1 MIPSKWTAAL
11 LRHLAL
17 PGHVEDVLGDLHEMH
32 RRRVQRRGRV
42 IAHTLTAFDTLDMAV
57 ALYRQRVRR
66 ENLIGAA
73 LQGRVRGAGYP
84 GRAGL
89 PRVQAPHS
97 GGHGAPLPRHLHP
110 APRDIRIARVA

>member
-32 RRRVQRRGRV
+32 RRRVQRLGRV

-66 ENLIGAA
+66 ENMIDAA
-73 LQGRVRGAGYP
+73 LP
-84 GRAGL
+84 GNRNSRRWKMRRSLRSIWRCAVPMKHRRLSL
-89 PRVQAPHS
+89 P
-97 GGHGAPLPRHLHP
+97 PRP
-110 APRDIRIARVA
+110 MIS